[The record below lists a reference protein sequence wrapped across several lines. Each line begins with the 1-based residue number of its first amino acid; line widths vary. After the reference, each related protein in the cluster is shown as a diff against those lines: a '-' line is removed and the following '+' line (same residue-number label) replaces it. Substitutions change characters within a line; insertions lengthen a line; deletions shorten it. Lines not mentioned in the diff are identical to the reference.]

1 MPHSA
6 CATAF
11 HRRGL
16 WIVAICYNAGLCAVV
31 DVSIDVK
38 LTQAHSTCVTQDGN
52 AKSACTSNTTNA
64 TGNTQ
69 LMKHMEEIGKHGEM
83 KRSELNQLH
92 GICSNI
98 PKTRSTLGADDQAR
112 KI

>member
-1 MPHSA
+1 
-6 CATAF
+6 
-11 HRRGL
+11 
-16 WIVAICYNAGLCAVV
+16 
-31 DVSIDVK
+31 
-38 LTQAHSTCVTQDGN
+38 
-52 AKSACTSNTTNA
+52 
-64 TGNTQ
+64 
-69 LMKHMEEIGKHGEM
+69 MKHMEEIGKHGEM